1 MAGAQQPQGGGGPCA
16 ARAAGWRCP
25 SCREL
30 GLFPLLRVGRFDA
43 MPFPSYLNLVEK
55 IFFFF
60 RKLITG
66 RVFRAALDGG
76 ISRVSTAS
84 SARAVLGFPRS
95 LQRTEPLKRQN
106 PLNPQAAQGP
116 AVSVESPVE
125 DSVLLTGFISSQDLT
140 YISKAGDT
148 TPQHSELGPLQ
159 VYVVGKILCLVGK
172 CICLRDG
179 CTLQPPFLG
188 CFHCDFLR
196 QHWLLQNR
204 CSMSAQH
211 RFLTDL
217 WGSCCC

>member
-25 SCREL
+25 NCREL

-76 ISRVSTAS
+76 ISRISTAS

-159 VYVVGKILCLVGK
+159 VYVVGKSCVWWENASVLEMAVLFNPRSWVVSTVTSLDSTGFFRIGAPC
-172 CICLRDG
+172 RPS
-179 CTLQPPFLG
+179 T
-188 CFHCDFLR
+188 
-196 QHWLLQNR
+196 
-204 CSMSAQH
+204 
-211 RFLTDL
+211 
-217 WGSCCC
+217 GS